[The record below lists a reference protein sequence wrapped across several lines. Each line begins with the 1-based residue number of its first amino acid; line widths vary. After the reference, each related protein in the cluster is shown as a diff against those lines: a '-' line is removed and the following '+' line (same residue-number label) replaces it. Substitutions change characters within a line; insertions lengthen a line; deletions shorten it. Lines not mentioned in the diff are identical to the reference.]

1 MPNKKKENI
10 SLVIN
15 ANKKLSLIQK
25 EFNLLFP
32 FLKLEFFRTKHGIKG
47 SNPKKD
53 LLKQDFT
60 LKEFRKKN
68 ATGSILITEDMVV
81 SNLEELFE
89 EQFGV
94 SAQVFRKSGRSWL
107 ETSMT
112 DDWTL
117 KRQND
122 QGRELSYFA

>member
-1 MPNKKKENI
+1 MSVKKKENI
-10 SLVIN
+10 ALVIT

-32 FLKLEFFRTKHGIKG
+32 FLKLEFFRTKHGVKA
-47 SNPKKD
+47 SSPKKD
-53 LLKQDFT
+53 ILKQDFT

-68 ATGSILITEDMVV
+68 LHGSITITEEMVV
-81 SNLEELFE
+81 STLEQLFD
-89 EQFGV
+89 EQFGI